1 MVLRFIGIDPETG
14 GGNCPAVWL
23 DDARKELVL
32 QGWRADDEMM
42 TETQRD
48 SPLPDNEAVIRL
60 PYRMIDIIR
69 KAIDDAEAIDHPQ
82 LR

>member
-1 MVLRFIGIDPETG
+1 MTLRFIGIDPETG

-23 DDARKELVL
+23 DDARQEVVL
-32 QGWRADDEMM
+32 QGWEADDE
-42 TETQRD
+42 TVARTQQD
-48 SPLPDNEAVIRL
+48 SPLPENEAVIRL

-69 KAIDDAEAIDHPQ
+69 KALDDAESAERSQ